1 MVDSNKPMNKT
12 ELLSSIADKSGLT
25 KKDVTSVVDAL
36 TEVIREQ
43 LGKTGSV
50 VLPGI
55 IKITVIDKPAKEATT
70 KANPFKPGEMM
81 EVKAKPASRVVK
93 VRPLKGLKD
102 MV

>member
-1 MVDSNKPMNKT
+1 MDKPMNKT
-12 ELLSSIADKSGLT
+12 ELMSSVAEKSGLT
-25 KKDVTSVVDAL
+25 KKEVTSVIDAL

-43 LGKTGSV
+43 LGQSGPGIV

-55 IKITVIDKPAKEATT
+55 IKINVVEKPAKEATT